1 MSRNEIPASQYTKAI
16 GNIVAN
22 MDGISFRYGKK
33 EPYVLENFSLS
44 IEEGE
49 IFCLLGES
57 GCGKTTCLQILGGF
71 IFPERG
77 KVTIAGVDYSRI
89 PPEKRPVA
97 TVFQSYA
104 LFPHFSVMENVVYGL
119 KQKGMRKKIREDLG
133 EQYLSLV
140 GLSGYESRN
149 VTELS
154 GGQQQRVALARS
166 LAIEPKLLLLD
177 EPLSNLD
184 AGLRQKIREELKI
197 LQKKLGIS
205 MLFVTHDQEEAMGLA
220 NRIGIMQ
227 EGKILQIGSG
237 EELYRRPVSE
247 YVRDFF
253 GESNRISYQGRD
265 YVLRP
270 EEIGMENEKASVPSL
285 SGELGKEENKVILEA
300 TVLTV
305 QYLAILKQYY
315 VEWEGQRI
323 KVKISSRA
331 PFEEG
336 ERVKLF
342 FHRLEES

>member
-1 MSRNEIPASQYTKAI
+1 M
-16 GNIVAN
+16 
-22 MDGISFRYGKK
+22 
-33 EPYVLENFSLS
+33 
-44 IEEGE
+44 
-49 IFCLLGES
+49 
-57 GCGKTTCLQILGGF
+57 
-71 IFPERG
+71 
-77 KVTIAGVDYSRI
+77 
-89 PPEKRPVA
+89 
-97 TVFQSYA
+97 
-104 LFPHFSVMENVVYGL
+104 
-119 KQKGMRKKIREDLG
+119 
-133 EQYLSLV
+133 
-140 GLSGYESRN
+140 
-149 VTELS
+149 
-154 GGQQQRVALARS
+154 
-166 LAIEPKLLLLD
+166 LLLD

-237 EELYRRPVSE
+237 EELYRRPVSD

-253 GESNRISYQGRD
+253 GESNRISYQGKD

-270 EEIGMENEKASVPSL
+270 EEIGMKNEKASVPCL
-285 SGELGKEENKVILEA
+285 SGELGDEENKIILEA

>member
-22 MDGISFRYGKK
+22 MDGISLRYGKK

-71 IFPERG
+71 IFPECG

-119 KQKGMRKKIREDLG
+119 KQKGMKKKTREDLG
-133 EQYLSLV
+133 EKYLSLV

-220 NRIGIMQ
+220 NRIGIMR

-237 EELYRRPVSE
+237 EDLYRRPVSD

-253 GESNRISYQGRD
+253 GESNRISYQGKD
-265 YVLRP
+265 YILRP

-285 SGELGKEENKVILEA
+285 SGELGKEENEVILEA

-305 QYLAILKQYY
+305 QFLAILKQYY

>member
-1 MSRNEIPASQYTKAI
+1 MSRNEIPASQYTKTI

-71 IFPERG
+71 IFPECG
-77 KVTIAGVDYSRI
+77 KVTIAGTDYSRI

-220 NRIGIMQ
+220 NRIGIMR
-227 EGKILQIGSG
+227 EGKTADWK
-237 EELYRRPVSE
+237 R
-247 YVRDFF
+247 
-253 GESNRISYQGRD
+253 GRT
-265 YVLRP
+265 
-270 EEIGMENEKASVPSL
+270 L
-285 SGELGKEENKVILEA
+285 SK
-300 TVLTV
+300 T
-305 QYLAILKQYY
+305 
-315 VEWEGQRI
+315 GQRVCARFLWRKQSYI
-323 KVKISSRA
+323 LSRERLCTSSGGNRD
-331 PFEEG
+331 G
-336 ERVKLF
+336 K
-342 FHRLEES
+342 

>member
-1 MSRNEIPASQYTKAI
+1 MSRNEIPDSQYTKAI

-22 MDGISFRYGKK
+22 MDGISFRYEKK

-71 IFPERG
+71 IFPEWG
-77 KVTIAGVDYSRI
+77 KVTIAGADYTGV

-119 KQKGMRKKIREDLG
+119 KQKGMRKKTREDLG

-270 EEIGMENEKASVPSL
+270 EEIGMENDKASIPSL
-285 SGELGKEENKVILEA
+285 SGELTDEESKVILEG

-315 VEWEGQRI
+315 VEWEGHRI

-336 ERVKLF
+336 ERLNLF